1 MTNIKFGMDYSCEQN
16 LISRGF
22 PIICG
27 IDEAGRGPLAGP
39 LVAGAVILDPDKNE
53 FFDLINDSKLLKGA
67 KRMAAYE
74 AIVKNARSW
83 AVGAA
88 SSYEIDKHGLSFAN
102 KIAMKRAWKHLTIR
116 PHYIL
121 SDYMAKL
128 SFETPFELII
138 DGDAK
143 IISVAAASI
152 IAKVFR
158 DRMMEAFARRYP
170 DYGFE
175 AHKGYGTKL
184 HLERIARFGPCPIHR
199 MSFAPLKPS
208 RFDAHFKSDEVT
220 MPTQEYL

>member
-1 MTNIKFGMDYSCEQN
+1 MDYSYEQN

-22 PIICG
+22 PVVCG

-39 LVAGAVILDPDKNE
+39 LVAGAVILDPSKND

-67 KRMAAYE
+67 KRLKAYE
-74 AIVKNARSW
+74 QIVRGARCW
-83 AVGAA
+83 AVGVA

-102 KIAMKRAWKHLTIR
+102 KIAMKRAWKHL
-116 PHYIL
+116 PVKPNYIL

-128 SFETPFELII
+128 YFETPFELII

-158 DRMMEAFARRYP
+158 DHIMEAFARRFP
-170 DYGFE
+170 AYGFE
-175 AHKGYGTKL
+175 EHKGYGTKK
-184 HLERIARFGPCPIHR
+184 HIEKITQFGPCPIHR

-208 RFDAHFKSDEVT
+208 SFDAHFKSDDAPA
-220 MPTQEYL
+220 PTDEYC